1 MNQCNFIGNLAR
13 DPESRFTQSGDQ
25 VVNFTIACS
34 EKWKDKSG
42 QQQERTEWVRITVWG
57 KLAEICGQYLHKGS
71 KVFITGKMKTDKYTD
86 QNGVEKYTTS
96 IVAREVEFLS
106 PRQDNGQQTPQ
117 QQDTGY
123 QQPPPNTGGDVP
135 F

>member
-13 DPESRFTQSGDQ
+13 DPESRFTQAGDQ
-25 VVNFTIACS
+25 VVNFTIACG

-42 QQQERTEWVRITVWG
+42 QHQERTEWIHVTAWG
-57 KLAEICGQYLHKGS
+57 KLAEICNQYLHKGS
-71 KVFITGKMKTDKYTD
+71 KVFVSGKMKTDKYTD
-86 QNGVEKYTTS
+86 QNGVEKYMTS

-106 PRQDNGQQTPQ
+106 PRQDNSQQPPQ

-123 QQPPPNTGGDVP
+123 QQPPPNTGDDVP

>member
-71 KVFITGKMKTDKYTD
+71 KVFISGKMKTDKYTD

-96 IVAREVEFLS
+96 IVARDVEFLS
-106 PRQDNGQQTPQ
+106 PRRDNSQQQGQP
-117 QQDTGY
+117 QDTGY
-123 QQPPPNTGGDVP
+123 QQPPPNTGDDVP

>member
-1 MNQCNFIGNLAR
+1 MLNQCNFIGNLAR
-13 DPESRFTQSGDQ
+13 DPESRYTQGGDQ

-71 KVFITGKMKTDKYTD
+71 KVFISGKMKTDKYTD
-86 QNGVEKYTTS
+86 QNGVEKIYH
-96 IVAREVEFLS
+96 IYRR
-106 PRQDNGQQTPQ
+106 P
-117 QQDTGY
+117 
-123 QQPPPNTGGDVP
+123 
-135 F
+135 